1 MPAIFCTMNNKGL
14 FCFLLLLAFAS
25 IQTGL
30 LGRAAESE
38 IETGRAGALA
48 FEAEQLST
56 ARAIME
62 NSIDLAIEEGLR
74 QGIALNLGPEEIKR
88 LVNARLA
95 LLFEKMET
103 QGFPGIK
110 AEFEEES
117 KNQAFL
123 NENSTASVARI
134 SGMEVE
140 AEYSFTGGLLKNKAV
155 KAKISGKKA
164 AITMELPAGYTVKE
178 TVVG

>member
-1 MPAIFCTMNNKGL
+1 MNNKGL

-38 IETGRAGALA
+38 IEAGRARALA

-62 NSIDLAIEEGLR
+62 NGVDLAAKEGLKK
-74 QGIALNLGPEEIKR
+74 GIALNLKPEEIKA

-103 QGFPGIK
+103 EGFPGLK
-110 AEFEEES
+110 AEFEEEG
-117 KNQAFL
+117 KNIAFL
-123 NENSTASVARI
+123 NENSAVSSARI
-134 SGMEVE
+134 ASREVE
-140 AEYSFTGGLLKNKAV
+140 AEYSFTGGLMKDKTV
-155 KAKISGKKA
+155 RAKISGTRA

-178 TVVG
+178 TVIG

>member
-1 MPAIFCTMNNKGL
+1 MNNKGL

-30 LGRAAESE
+30 LGRATEM
-38 IETGRAGALA
+38 ETGMAGALA

-62 NSIDLAIEEGLR
+62 NGIDLGAKEGLR
-74 QGIALNLGPEEIKR
+74 QGIALNLEPEEIKA
-88 LVNARLA
+88 LVNARLV

-110 AEFEEES
+110 TEFEEKG
-117 KNQAFL
+117 KNISFL
-123 NENSTASVARI
+123 NENSAVSVARI
-134 SGMEVE
+134 AGREVE
-140 AEYSFTGGLLKNKAV
+140 AEYCFTGGLMKDKTV
-155 KAKISGKKA
+155 RAKISGTKA
-164 AITMELPAGYTVKE
+164 AITMELPVGYTVKE
-178 TVVG
+178 TAIG